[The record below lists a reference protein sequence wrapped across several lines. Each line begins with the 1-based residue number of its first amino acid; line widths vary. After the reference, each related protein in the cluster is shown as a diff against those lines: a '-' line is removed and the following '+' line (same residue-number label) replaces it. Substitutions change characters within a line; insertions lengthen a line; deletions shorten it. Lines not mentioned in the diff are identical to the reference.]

1 MNQPTKNSPSLL
13 SQQIRKRNYKTLGTS
28 VINSP
33 MYPLS
38 LINLLWSL
46 DNIRDTTQERVEL
59 LSIFFNFV
67 VFANMFL

>member
-33 MYPLS
+33 MSPLS

-46 DNIRDTTQERVEL
+46 DNITDTTQERAHNSRVATH
-59 LSIFFNFV
+59 FFQLCCFW
-67 VFANMFL
+67 